1 MSGKAQNFGDDST
14 QGSMLINL
22 DSNQTGE
29 IVLKD
34 SDGNEVVS
42 YIPGREYNFVV
53 ISCADL
59 KEGETYT
66 LVTGSTSTEVT
77 LDSLVYSKSTA
88 SGSDA

>member
-1 MSGKAQNFGDDST
+1 MAQNFGDDST

-34 SDGNEVVS
+34 SDGNEVAS
-42 YIPGREYNFVV
+42 YTPGREYNFVV